1 MKLDNPFQFE
11 AANSLS
17 NDEIADYYI
26 DDFNYS
32 RFIQSKRN
40 VFVVGERGS
49 GKTMALLYNR
59 WELQKLRAER
69 EGTAIDYSTIGVY
82 VPCNT
87 PLIHKPE
94 YRLLDG
100 FLGSVLGEHLLVLA
114 VAHSLAEV
122 VGTIGRP
129 LNFNDIP
136 APFHEA
142 SALFGVDL
150 NLLRNMS
157 FFDSV
162 RTFIQ
167 GEIRQTQLAINSP
180 NREAF
185 YENTF
190 SFVSLLAPLLD
201 LCSQH
206 VKELESSHF
215 SIMIDDAH
223 SLNEYQMKALNSWI
237 AYRDHT
243 RFSFKVAVAKSGR
256 VSKVTSSGGEILERH
271 DYTTV
276 DLEAPLHNRRTGYYE
291 MAKLVVERRLQRVGV
306 EVGPEAFFPP
316 SKAMKRDLLR
326 SKEIVAEQAEQK
338 FGTKTSKAA
347 QDYIYKQA
355 RAHYFR
361 TRPPKAGTPPYSGFD
376 MLVFLSTGVI
386 RNLLEPC
393 FWMFDRVLS
402 DMDGLSTANI
412 GSVSPDVQS
421 EVIRTSSERLWAWLR
436 DDLARDIEG
445 CSAEDGSRAHQ
456 MLEALANFF
465 HDRLQSGGAEPNAT
479 SFTLS
484 GTNSVNSPHLEHVLD
499 VLRRAQ
505 LIYVR
510 NGPAKDKGK
519 VERYFVP
526 NRMLWPVQK
535 LDPHG
540 QHARVSISVDDLWNA
555 TETGKLPQRTM
566 GANDGGSEQE
576 ELFDED

>member
-11 AANSLS
+11 AANGLS
-17 NDEIADYYI
+17 DEEIADYYI

-40 VFVVGERGS
+40 VFIVGERGS

-59 WELQKLRAER
+59 WALQKLRAER
-69 EGTAIDYSTIGVY
+69 EGAAVDYSTIGVY

-94 YRLLDG
+94 YRLLDD

-114 VAHSLAEV
+114 VAHGLADV
-122 VGTIGRP
+122 VGTIGDP
-129 LNFNDIP
+129 LIYDDAP
-136 APFHEA
+136 APFEEA
-142 SALFGVDL
+142 SAVFGADL
-150 NLLRNMS
+150 LASMP
-157 FFDSV
+157 FFDAV

-167 GEIRQTQLAINSP
+167 GEINQTQRAINSP
-180 NREAF
+180 RRDAF
-185 YENTF
+185 YDNTY

-201 LCSQH
+201 LCSRH

-223 SLNEYQMKALNSWI
+223 LLNEHQMMALNSWI

-243 RFSFKVAVAKSGR
+243 RFSFKVAVVKGR

-306 EVGPEAFFPP
+306 QVGPEVFFPP
-316 SKAMKRDLLR
+316 SSAMERDLAD
-326 SKEIVAEQAEQK
+326 SKEIVAKQAEER
-338 FGTKTSKAA
+338 FGTRTSKPAM
-347 QDYIYKQA
+347 DYIYKQT

-361 TRPPKAGTPPYSGFD
+361 TRSPKAGIPPYAGFD
-376 MLVFLSTGVI
+376 TLVFLSTGVI
-386 RNLLEPC
+386 RYLLEPC
-393 FWMFDRVLS
+393 FWMFDRILS
-402 DMDGLSTANI
+402 DIDGPTTPDMV
-412 GSVSPDVQS
+412 SVSPDIQS
-421 EVIRTSSERLWAWLR
+421 EVIRTSSEKLWVWLR
-436 DDLARDIEG
+436 DDLAQDIEG
-445 CSAEDGSRAHQ
+445 CSTEDGHRAHR
-456 MLEALANFF
+456 MLDALAVFF
-465 HDRLQSGGAEPNAT
+465 HGRLLRGGSEPNAT

-484 GTNSVNSPHLEHVLD
+484 RTNSRDLERLEHILD

-510 NGPAKDKGK
+510 NGPAKDKGRL
-519 VERYFVP
+519 ERYFVP
-526 NRMLWPVQK
+526 NRMLWPVRK

-540 QHARVSISVDDLWNA
+540 QHARVSISVDDLWDA
-555 TETGKLPQRTM
+555 TETGRLPER
-566 GANDGGSEQE
+566 GGEAEGRDSAQGT
-576 ELFDED
+576 LFDES

>member
-1 MKLDNPFQFE
+1 MKLHNPFQFE
-11 AANSLS
+11 AANILS
-17 NDEIADYYI
+17 NEEIADYYI

-40 VFVVGERGS
+40 VFIVGERGS

-59 WELQKLRAER
+59 WELQRLRAER
-69 EGTAIDYSTIGVY
+69 EGRSPDFSTIGVY

-94 YRLLDG
+94 YRLLDP

-122 VGTIGRP
+122 VGTIGAP
-129 LNFNDIP
+129 LNFDDAP
-136 APFHEA
+136 DPFHEA

-150 NLLRNMS
+150 LTSMP
-157 FFDSV
+157 FFSAV
-162 RTFIQ
+162 RTFVQ
-167 GEIRQTQLAINSP
+167 SEIRETQRAVNSAK
-180 NREAF
+180 RDAF
-185 YENTF
+185 YENTY

-201 LCSQH
+201 LCSRH
-206 VKELESSHF
+206 VQELVGSHF

-223 SLNEYQMKALNSWI
+223 ALNEYQMKALNSWI
-237 AYRDHT
+237 AFRDHT

-256 VSKVTSSGGEILERH
+256 ASKITSSGGEILERH

-276 DLEAPLHNRRTGYYE
+276 DLEAPLHNRRTGFFE

-306 EVGPEAFFPP
+306 EVGPEAFFPL
-316 SKAMKRDLLR
+316 SGAMERDLLASR
-326 SKEIVAEQAEQK
+326 EKVAAQAQEK
-338 FGTKTSKAA
+338 YGTIKSKAA
-347 QDYIYKQA
+347 MDYIYKQA

-361 TRPPKAGTPPYSGFD
+361 NRSPKASIPPYSGFD
-376 MLVFLSTGVI
+376 TLVFLSTGVI

-402 DMDGLSTANI
+402 SIDHLSAPDMV
-412 GSVSPDVQS
+412 SVPPDVQS
-421 EVIRTSSERLWAWLR
+421 EIIRTNSERLWAWLR
-436 DDLARDIEG
+436 DDIARDVEG
-445 CSAEDGSRAHQ
+445 CSTEDGQRAYK
-456 MLEALANFF
+456 MLDALAIFF
-465 HDRLQSGGAEPNAT
+465 HGRLLGDGSEPNAT

-484 GTNSVNSPHLEHVLD
+484 SANSPNSERLEHVLD

-510 NGPAKDKGK
+510 NGPAKDRGRL
-519 VERYFVP
+519 ERYFVP
-526 NRMLWPVQK
+526 NRMLWPVRK

-540 QHARVSISVDDLWNA
+540 QHARVSISVDDLWEA
-555 TETGKLPQRTM
+555 TESGRLPDRNAEPE
-566 GANDGGSEQE
+566 GLDSEQGV
-576 ELFDED
+576 LFDER